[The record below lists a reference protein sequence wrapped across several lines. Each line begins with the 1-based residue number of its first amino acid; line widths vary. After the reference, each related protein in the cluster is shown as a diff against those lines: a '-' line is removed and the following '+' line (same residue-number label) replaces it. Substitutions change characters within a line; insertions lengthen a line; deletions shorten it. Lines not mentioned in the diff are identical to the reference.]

1 MMVAP
6 HHPTVLVLT
15 STFPRWRG
23 DSEPPFVYDLS
34 RRLADSFEV
43 HVLAPHAP
51 GSQTTEVMNGV
62 HVHRFRYG
70 PTGFERITYQGGIL
84 ANLKKSPILLGL
96 VPFFL
101 AAQFLATVRL
111 LIRFRIRLIH
121 AHWIMPHGMLAL
133 LAKRMC
139 GWRVRV
145 VCTSHGADLYGL
157 KGPVFRHI
165 KKMVARGCDHLTVVS
180 RSMRTDVLRFE
191 VEPEKVSVMPMG
203 VDLQRRFVPPQ
214 QPASAQS
221 LLFVGRLVEKKGLRY
236 LLEAMPEIIVR
247 FPGVHLTVAGDGPCR
262 TELEKLGADLGLRER
277 VEFLGALR
285 NDELPKLYQR
295 SGIIVFP
302 SVVSDD
308 GDREG
313 FGLVLVEALGCGCAV
328 VATDLLAMRDIV
340 EDEASAIIVRQKRSD
355 QIAAAVIRLLS
366 NPELRAAMAHVG
378 RRHVLAHF
386 DWEAVAYGYR
396 MLLNG
401 IFTPSVTAR

>member
-1 MMVAP
+1 M
-6 HHPTVLVLT
+6 LVLT
-15 STFPRWRG
+15 STFPRWQG
-23 DSEPPFVYDLS
+23 DSEPPFVYELS

-51 GSQTTEVMNGV
+51 GSQTAEVMNGV

-70 PTGFERITYQGGIL
+70 PTSFERIAYQGGIL

-96 VPFFL
+96 MPFFL
-101 AAQFLATVRL
+101 AAQFLAAARL

-121 AHWIMPHGMLAL
+121 AHWIIPHGVLAL
-133 LAKRMC
+133 LAKRIC

-145 VCTSHGADLYGL
+145 VCTSHGADLYGV
-157 KGPVFRHI
+157 KGPVFRQI

-180 RSMRTDVLRFE
+180 RSMRTDVLRLD
-191 VEPEKVSVMPMG
+191 VEPAKVSVMPMG
-203 VDLQRRFVPPQ
+203 VDLQRRFVRPPQ
-214 QPASAQS
+214 PAPVQS

-236 LLEAMPEIIVR
+236 LLQAMPEISAR
-247 FPGVHLTVAGDGPCR
+247 FPGVHLTVVGDGPCR
-262 TELEKLGADLGLRER
+262 TKLEKLSADLGLRER
-277 VEFLGALR
+277 VEFLGAVR

-328 VATDLLAMRDIV
+328 VATDLPAMRDIV
-340 EDEASAIIVRQKRSD
+340 EDKATAIIVRQKRPD
-355 QIAAAVIRLLS
+355 QIAAAINRLLS
-366 NPELRAAMAHVG
+366 TPELRAAMAHAG
-378 RRHVLAHF
+378 RRHVLTHF
-386 DWEAVAYGYR
+386 DWEVVAYGYR

-401 IFTPSVTAR
+401 LFSLSASAH